1 MPAGRTGTTQEEEE
15 EEELELRPGRDCD
28 DAAGYGTLGAAG
40 YGTLGAAGYGTLG
53 CLVKLGTPGT
63 VTRDHS
69 LGTSW
74 GCG

>member
-1 MPAGRTGTTQEEEE
+1 MPARRTGTTQEEG
-15 EEELELRPGRDCD
+15 EELELALRGCD
-28 DAAGYGTLGAAG
+28 HGTLDAAG

-53 CLVKLGTPGT
+53 CLVKLDTPET

>member
-1 MPAGRTGTTQEEEE
+1 MPAGRTGTTQEEEEEEE

-28 DAAGYGTLGAAG
+28 DAAGYDTLGHGYG
-40 YGTLGAAGYGTLG
+40 YGTLGHGYGYGTLG
-53 CLVKLGTPGT
+53 TPET